1 MDEKLRQLLSLENLG
16 GDFKKIY
23 DDVQAGRDIM
33 VFGLN
38 SPQRAHVA
46 AGLGKF
52 LLYVV
57 KDGTY
62 ALKAEEALSDYFDS
76 DDIAYLP
83 EKDDVLIY
91 RKAFQATSLTRRV
104 SALSRLARGEVKC
117 CITTAAALMQYMP
130 FAENLLNAT
139 IGISAGQELDV
150 YSLCERLVAA
160 GYHRESAVEEKC
172 TFCLNGDILSV
183 YPADRELP
191 VRISFWGDTVENIKS
206 YDPDTMTTV
215 ATVPSV
221 TIYPVND
228 MLIDRDYMVNALATA
243 KTRIEKLPVKAAERA
258 GEIVGELECNQVGDQ
273 SYQWLIPFVKKKMTT
288 IAGYMPKDAVI
299 FLDEPSAIYEK
310 MCLVE
315 REMLERVKNL
325 AEDGEVLK
333 EHSGSFIGAD
343 EAVAALGK
351 FRKVGAAQVTSTNK
365 FVTSPSALYSP
376 RAVSVE
382 NYTFN
387 IRQFHRDAVNYI
399 TAGYCVIACMGD
411 PATAKSFAESLYQ
424 EGVPS
429 RYEEEFGGWQ
439 NTLLVTP
446 LEIKHGFCYPAER
459 IVIIGKRDLLKGSG
473 MVRSDASK
481 TRIFTLPKVG
491 DYVVH
496 EVHGIG
502 RCIGTERIKY
512 RDVER
517 DYVVIE
523 YAGGGLLQVPI
534 DQMDR
539 LSRYSGS
546 DRAPKLSKLGGKDFE
561 KTKKQVEKSIKKMA
575 IDLVRLYAARHK
587 AKGHVYPPDTFEQ
600 KRFEDAFPYEE
611 TADQLRAAAEIKA
624 DMEKGVVMDRL
635 LCGDVGY
642 GKTEVAFRAIFKT
655 VMESKQAVILAPTT
669 ILATQHYESAKER
682 FDGFGLQIELLNRFR
697 TKEQIA
703 ESLDNA
709 KSGKAN
715 IVIGTHRLLS
725 KDVEFADLGL
735 IVQDEEQRFGV
746 EHKEKLKLLR
756 SDVNVLT
763 LSATPIPRT
772 LNMAMSGIRDISVLE
787 TPPSSRIPVQTYVT
801 ELTDALIRDAVA
813 RELAR
818 GGQVFILYNR
828 VETIDEF
835 AGNIKKLIP
844 EARVVVGHGQ
854 MEGRELEN
862 TMQAFFTKQA
872 DVLVCT
878 TIIENGID
886 VPDAN
891 TLIVCDADR
900 LGLAQLYQL
909 RGRVGRRNR
918 IAYAYFTTRQGKVL
932 TSDATKRLTAIMD
945 FTEFGSGFK
954 IAMRDLEIRGAGN
967 ILGREQHGHIAKIG
981 YDLYCKL
988 LARCVAELRGEESD
1002 EEGDVEVNV
1011 AINAYLDSHYVKDVD
1026 ARLKIF
1032 RTIADLYGPEDALG
1046 FIDRLREHY
1055 GPVPKPLVNLVN
1067 VAVAKN
1073 YAKRIGVRKIV
1084 VSDKI
1089 AELVFRDA
1097 EHIRRKRVFDAL
1109 AAMSSVCTLSGDA
1122 EPKVVFDCKNLP
1134 NERKFLLVCEFLSK
1148 SVKTFE

>member
-1 MDEKLRQLLSLENLG
+1 MNNKLRQMLSLENLG

-23 DDVQAGRDIM
+23 DDVKEKRDIL

-38 SPQRAHVA
+38 TPQRAHVA
-46 AGLGKF
+46 SSLDRF

-57 KDGTY
+57 KDGTF
-62 ALKAEEALSDYFDS
+62 ALKAEEALSDFYEPGE
-76 DDIAYLP
+76 IAYLP

-91 RKAFQATSLTRRV
+91 RKAFQTTSLTRRV
-104 SALSRLARGEVKC
+104 SVLSQLAKGEIKC
-117 CITTAAALMQYMP
+117 CITTATALMQYVP
-130 FAENLLNAT
+130 VKENLLAAT
-139 IGISAGQELDV
+139 KVIKEGDDIDV
-150 YSLCERLVAA
+150 YKLCDLLISA

-172 TFCLNGDILSV
+172 TFCLNGDILSI
-183 YPADRELP
+183 YPADRDLP
-191 VRISFWGDTVENIKS
+191 VRISFFGDTVENIKS

-228 MLIDRDYMVNALATA
+228 LLVDDKYLKNALDTA
-243 KTRIEKLPVKAAERA
+243 KIRIAKLPARA
-258 GEIVGELECNQVGDQ
+258 GERAAEIAAELETSGVTDQ
-273 SYQWLIPFVKKKMTT
+273 SFQWLLPFVKSRMSALTD
-288 IAGYMPKDAVI
+288 YLPEDAAV

-310 MCLVE
+310 MCLFE
-315 REMLERVKNL
+315 RETSERVKNL

-333 EHSGSFIGAD
+333 EHLGSFITAD
-343 EAVAALGK
+343 YTVDKLK
-351 FRKVGAAQVTSTNK
+351 DFRKIGAAQVTSTNK
-365 FVTSPSALYSP
+365 IIETPSALYNP

-382 NYTFN
+382 NYTYN
-387 IRQFHRDAVNYI
+387 IRQFHIDVKNYV
-399 TAGYCVIACMGD
+399 TAGYCAIACMGD
-411 PATAKSFAESLYQ
+411 PATAKSFADSLYQ

-429 RYEEEFGGWQ
+429 RYADEVDEWQ

-446 LEIKHGFCYPAER
+446 LQMKHGFCYPANR
-459 IVIIGKRDLLKGSG
+459 LVIIGKRDLLKGSG
-473 MVRSDASK
+473 MRSEASK

-496 EVHGIG
+496 EIHGIG

-523 YAGGGLLQVPI
+523 YAEGGLLQVPI

-546 DRAPKLSKLGGKDFE
+546 DRVPRLSKLGGKDFE

-575 IDLVRLYAARHK
+575 INLVRLYAARHK
-587 AKGHVYPPDTFEQ
+587 AKGHVYPPDTPEQ

-611 TADQLRAAAEIKA
+611 TADQLKATAEIKA
-624 DMEKGVVMDRL
+624 DMEKGAVMDRL

-655 VMESKQAVILAPTT
+655 VMEAKQAVILAPTT
-669 ILATQHYESAKER
+669 ILASQHYETAKER
-682 FDGFGLQIELLNRFR
+682 FDGFGFQIELLSRFR

-703 ESLDNA
+703 KSLENA
-709 KSGKAN
+709 KNGKAN

-725 KDVEFADLGL
+725 KDVEFFDLGL

-772 LNMAMSGIRDISVLE
+772 LNMALSGIRDISVLE
-787 TPPSSRIPVQTYVT
+787 TPPATRIPVQTYVT
-801 ELTDALIRDAVA
+801 ELTDALVRDAVG

-828 VETIDEF
+828 VETIAEF
-835 AGNIKKLIP
+835 ADKIRNIVP
-844 EARVVVGHGQ
+844 EARIVVGHGQ
-854 MEGRELEN
+854 MEGHELEN
-862 TMQAFFTKQA
+862 TMQAFFSKQA
-872 DVLVCT
+872 DVLICT
-878 TIIENGID
+878 TIIENGLD

-891 TLIVCDADR
+891 TLIVCDSDR

-918 IAYAYFTTRQGKVL
+918 IAYAYFTTAQGKVL
-932 TSDATKRLTAIMD
+932 TGDAAKRLTAIMD
-945 FTEFGSGFK
+945 YTEFGSGFK

-1002 EEGDVEVNV
+1002 EDAEVEVNV
-1011 AINAYLDSHYVKDVD
+1011 AINAYLDSHYVTDVD
-1026 ARLKIF
+1026 SRLKIF
-1032 RTIADLYGPEDALG
+1032 RTIADLCGPEDALG

-1055 GPVPKPLVNLVN
+1055 GPVPKPLVNLIN
-1067 VAVAKN
+1067 IAVAKN
-1073 YAKRIGVRKIV
+1073 YAKRIGVKRITVGDRMAEV
-1084 VSDKI
+1084 VFK
-1089 AELVFRDA
+1089 DA
-1097 EHIRRKRVFDAL
+1097 DHVRNKRVFDAL
-1109 AAMSSVCTLSGDA
+1109 AQMNGACALTNDE
-1122 EPKVVFDCKNLP
+1122 EPRVVFDCKFLP
-1134 NERKFLLVCEFLSK
+1134 NERKFALVCEFLSK

>member
-1 MDEKLRQLLSLENLG
+1 MNNKFRQMLSLENLG

-23 DDVQAGRDIM
+23 DDVRAKKDILI
-33 VFGLN
+33 FGLN
-38 SPQRAHVA
+38 TPQRAHVA
-46 AGLGKF
+46 AGLDKF

-62 ALKAEEALSDYFDS
+62 ALKAEEALSDFFEPGE
-76 DDIAYLP
+76 IAYLP

-91 RKAFQATSLTRRV
+91 RKAFQTTSLTKRV
-104 SALSRLARGEVKC
+104 SVLAELAAGKIKC
-117 CITTAAALMQYMP
+117 CITTASALMQYVP
-130 FAENLLNAT
+130 EKKNLLDAT
-139 IGISAGQELDV
+139 ITVSEGDSLDV
-150 YSLCERLVAA
+150 YKLCDMLVAA
-160 GYHRESAVEEKC
+160 GYHRESAVEEKG

-183 YPADRELP
+183 YPADRDLP
-191 VRISFWGDTVENIKS
+191 VRISFWGDTVENVKTF
-206 YDPDTMTTV
+206 DPDTMTTV
-215 ATVPSV
+215 ATIPSV
-221 TIYPVND
+221 TVYPVND
-228 MLIDRDYMVNALATA
+228 LLIDQNYLRNAIETA
-243 KTRIEKLPVKAAERA
+243 KIRIAKLPVRPAERA
-258 GEIVGELECNQVGDQ
+258 AEIVGELEASQVADQ
-273 SYQWLIPFVKKKMTT
+273 SFQWLLPFVKNKMSVLTD
-288 IAGYMPKDAVI
+288 YLPEDCVV
-299 FLDEPSAIYEK
+299 FLDEPSAIYDK
-310 MCLVE
+310 MCLFE
-315 REMLERVKNL
+315 RETQDRVKNL

-333 EHSGSFIGAD
+333 EHVGAFLCAD
-343 EAVAALGK
+343 FVVEKLRPFCKA
-351 FRKVGAAQVTSTNK
+351 GAAQITSSNK
-365 FVTSPSALYSP
+365 LIPTPSALYNP

-382 NYTFN
+382 NYTYN
-387 IRQFHRDAVNYI
+387 IRQFHTDVKNFV
-399 TAGYCVIACMGD
+399 TAGYCVVACMGD
-411 PATAKSFAESLYQ
+411 PATAKSFADSLYQ

-429 RYEEEFGGWQ
+429 RYVEEVSEWQ

-446 LEIKHGFCYPAER
+446 LSLKHGFCYPASR
-459 IVIIGKRDLLKGSG
+459 LVIVGKRDLLKGSG
-473 MVRSDASK
+473 IRTDASK

-523 YAGGGLLQVPI
+523 YAEGGLLQVPI

-546 DRAPKLSKLGGKDFE
+546 DRTPKLSKLGGKDFE
-561 KTKKQVEKSIKKMA
+561 KTKKQVEKSIKKLA
-575 IDLVRLYAARHK
+575 INLVQLYAARHK
-587 AKGHVYPPDTFEQ
+587 AKGHVYPPDTPEQ

-611 TADQLRAAAEIKA
+611 TADQLKAAAEIKA
-624 DMEKGVVMDRL
+624 DMEKGMVMDRL

-642 GKTEVAFRAIFKT
+642 GKTEVAFRAVFKT
-655 VMESKQAVILAPTT
+655 VMEAKQAVILAPTT
-669 ILATQHYESAKER
+669 ILASQHYESAKER
-682 FDGFGLQIELLNRFR
+682 FAGFGLQIELLNRFR

-703 ESLDNA
+703 AALANA
-709 KSGKAN
+709 KNGKAN

-772 LNMAMSGIRDISVLE
+772 LNMALSGIRDISVLE
-787 TPPSSRIPVQTYVT
+787 TPPATRIPVQTYVT
-801 ELTDALIRDAVA
+801 ELTDALVRDAVG

-828 VETIDEF
+828 VETIAEF
-835 AGNIKKLIP
+835 AEKIKAIVP

-854 MEGRELEN
+854 MDGAELEN
-862 TMQAFFTKQA
+862 TMQTFFTKQA
-872 DVLVCT
+872 DVLICT

-918 IAYAYFTTRQGKVL
+918 IAYAYFTTAQGKVL
-932 TSDATKRLTAIMD
+932 TGDAAKRLTAIMD
-945 FTEFGSGFK
+945 YTEFGSGFK

-988 LARCVAELRGEESD
+988 LSRCVAELRGEES
-1002 EEGDVEVNV
+1002 EEDAEVEVNV
-1011 AINAYLDSHYVKDVD
+1011 AINAYLDSHYVTDVD

-1032 RTIADLYGPEDALG
+1032 RTIADLCGPEDALG
-1046 FIDRLREHY
+1046 FADKLKEHY
-1055 GPVPKPLVNLVN
+1055 GPVPKPLVNLIN
-1067 VAVAKN
+1067 IAVAKN
-1073 YAKRIGVRKIV
+1073 YAKRLGIKKITVADRMAEV
-1084 VSDKI
+1084 VFK
-1089 AELVFRDA
+1089 DA
-1097 EHIRRKRVFDAL
+1097 EHVRRKGVFDAL
-1109 AAMSSVCTLSGDA
+1109 SQMSATCSLTNDA
-1122 EPKVVFDCKNLP
+1122 EPKVFFDCKFLP
-1134 NERKFLLVCEFLSK
+1134 NERKFALVCEFLSK
-1148 SVKTFE
+1148 SLKTFE

>member
-1 MDEKLRQLLSLENLG
+1 MNEKFKKLLSLETLG
-16 GDFKKIY
+16 GDFRRIY
-23 DDVQAGRDIM
+23 DDVAAKRDIL

-38 SPQRAHVA
+38 TPSRAHIA
-46 AGLGKF
+46 FGLNKF
-52 LLYVV
+52 VLYVV

-62 ALKAEEALSDYFDS
+62 ALKAEEALSDFFDPS
-76 DDIAYLP
+76 EIGYLP

-91 RKAFQATSLTRRV
+91 RKAFQATSLTRR
-104 SALSRLARGEVKC
+104 LSVLAQLAKGELKC
-117 CITTAAALMQYMP
+117 CITTAAALMQYVP
-130 FAENLLNAT
+130 VKGNLLAAT
-139 IGISAGQELDV
+139 VTVNEGDETDV
-150 YSLCERLVAA
+150 YGLCNALVAS
-160 GYHRESAVEEKC
+160 GYRRESAVEEKC

-183 YPADRELP
+183 YPADRDLP
-191 VRISFWGDTVENIKS
+191 VRISFFGDTVENIKVF
-206 YDPDTMTTV
+206 DPDTMTTV
-215 ATVPSV
+215 STLKSV
-221 TIYPVND
+221 TVYPVND
-228 MLIDRDYMVNALATA
+228 TLLDDAYMRNALETA
-243 KTRIEKLPVKAAERA
+243 KIRIAKLPARAAERA
-258 GEIVGELECNQVGDQ
+258 SEIAGELEASEVVDQ
-273 SYQWLIPFVKKKMTT
+273 SFQWLLPFVKNKMATL
-288 IAGYMPKDAVI
+288 ADYLPEDCAV

-310 MCLVE
+310 MCLYE
-315 REMLERVKNL
+315 RETSERVKNL
-325 AEDGEVLK
+325 SEDGDALK
-333 EHSGSFIGAD
+333 EHVGAFLTA
-343 EAVAALGK
+343 EYTVERLKK
-351 FRKVGAAQVTSTNK
+351 FCKVGAAQITSSSRL
-365 FVTSPSALYSP
+365 VPEPSALYSP
-376 RAVSVE
+376 RSVSVE

-387 IRQFHRDAVNYI
+387 IRQFHTDVKNYV

-411 PATAKSFAESLYQ
+411 PATAKSFATSLYQ

-429 RYEEEFGGWQ
+429 RYVDEVDEWQ

-446 LEIKHGFCYPAER
+446 ISVKHGFCYPSNR
-459 IVIIGKRDLLKGSG
+459 IVVVGKRDLLKGSG
-473 MVRSDASK
+473 VRSDASK

-496 EVHGIG
+496 EIHGIG

-512 RDVER
+512 RDIER

-523 YAGGGLLQVPI
+523 YAEGGLLQVPI

-561 KTKKQVEKSIKKMA
+561 KTKKQVEKSIKKLA
-575 IDLVRLYAARHK
+575 INLVQLYAARHK
-587 AKGHVYPPDTFEQ
+587 AKGHVYPSDTPEQ

-611 TADQLRAAAEIKA
+611 TSDQLRATAEIKA
-624 DMEKGVVMDRL
+624 DMEKGAVMDRL

-655 VMESKQAVILAPTT
+655 VMDAKQAVILAPTT
-669 ILATQHYESAKER
+669 ILASQHYDTAKER
-682 FDGFGLQIELLNRFR
+682 FEGFGLQIELLNRFR
-697 TKEQIA
+697 SREQIA
-703 ESLDNA
+703 ESLARA
-709 KSGKAN
+709 KNGKAN
-715 IVIGTHRLLS
+715 LVIGTHRLLS
-725 KDVEFADLGL
+725 KDVEFFDLGL

-746 EHKEKLKLLR
+746 EHKEKLKLLQ

-772 LNMAMSGIRDISVLE
+772 LNMALSGIRDISVLE

-801 ELTDALIRDAVA
+801 ELTDALIRDAVG

-828 VETIDEF
+828 VETIAEF
-835 AGNIKKLIP
+835 ADKIRTLLP

-854 MEGRELEN
+854 MDGTELEN
-862 TMQAFFTKQA
+862 TMQAFFSKQA
-872 DVLVCT
+872 DVLICT

-918 IAYAYFTTRQGKVL
+918 IAYAYFTTQQGKVL
-932 TSDATKRLTAIMD
+932 SSDAVKRLTAIMD

-988 LARCVAELRGEESD
+988 LARCVAELRGEES
-1002 EEGDVEVNV
+1002 EEDSEVEVNV
-1011 AINAYLDSHYVKDVD
+1011 AINAYLDSHYVTDVD
-1026 ARLKIF
+1026 ARLRIF
-1032 RTIADLYGPEDALG
+1032 RTIADLCGPEDALG
-1046 FIDRLREHY
+1046 FIDKLREHY
-1055 GPVPKPLVNLVN
+1055 GPVPAPLVNLIN
-1067 VAVAKN
+1067 IAVAKN
-1073 YAKRIGVRKIV
+1073 YAKRIGVKKIV
-1084 VSDKI
+1084 VADRM
-1089 AELVFRDA
+1089 AEVVFKDA
-1097 EHIRRKRVFDAL
+1097 EHVRKERVFDAL
-1109 AAMSSVCTLSGDA
+1109 SRMNSTCTLTNDA
-1122 EPKVVFDCKNLP
+1122 EPKVVFDCKFLP
-1134 NERKFLLVCEFLSK
+1134 NERKFALVCEFLSK
-1148 SVKTFE
+1148 SVKTFD

>member
-1 MDEKLRQLLSLENLG
+1 MNNKLRQMLSLENLG

-23 DDVQAGRDIM
+23 DDVNAKRDIL

-38 SPQRAHVA
+38 TPQRAHVA
-46 AGLGKF
+46 SSLDRF

-57 KDGTY
+57 KDGTF
-62 ALKAEEALSDYFDS
+62 ALKAEEALSDFYEPGE
-76 DDIAYLP
+76 IAYLP

-91 RKAFQATSLTRRV
+91 RKAFQTTSLTRRV
-104 SALSRLARGEVKC
+104 AVLSQLAKGEIKC
-117 CITTAAALMQYMP
+117 CITTAAALMQYVP
-130 FAENLLNAT
+130 VKENLLAAT
-139 IGISAGQELDV
+139 KVIKEGDDIDV
-150 YSLCERLVAA
+150 YKLCDLLISA

-172 TFCLNGDILSV
+172 TFCLNGDILSI
-183 YPADRELP
+183 YPADRDLP
-191 VRISFWGDTVENIKS
+191 VRISFFGDTVENIKS

-228 MLIDRDYMVNALATA
+228 LLVDDKYLKNALETA
-243 KTRIEKLPVKAAERA
+243 KIRIAKLPARA
-258 GEIVGELECNQVGDQ
+258 GERAAEIAAELETSGVTDQ
-273 SYQWLIPFVKKKMTT
+273 SFQWLLPFVKSRMSALTD
-288 IAGYMPKDAVI
+288 YLPEDAAV

-310 MCLVE
+310 MCLFE
-315 REMLERVKNL
+315 RETSERVKNL

-333 EHSGSFIGAD
+333 EHLGSFMTAD
-343 EAVAALGK
+343 YTVDKLK
-351 FRKVGAAQVTSTNK
+351 DFRKIGAAQVTSTNK
-365 FVTSPSALYSP
+365 IIETPSALYNP

-382 NYTFN
+382 NYTYN
-387 IRQFHRDAVNYI
+387 IRQFHIDVKNYV
-399 TAGYCVIACMGD
+399 TAGYCAIACMGD
-411 PATAKSFAESLYQ
+411 PATAKSFADSLYQ

-429 RYEEEFGGWQ
+429 RYADEVDEWQ

-446 LEIKHGFCYPAER
+446 LQMKHGFCYPANR
-459 IVIIGKRDLLKGSG
+459 LVIIGKRDLLKGSG
-473 MVRSDASK
+473 MRSEASK

-496 EVHGIG
+496 EIHGIG

-523 YAGGGLLQVPI
+523 YAEGGLLQVPI

-546 DRAPKLSKLGGKDFE
+546 DRVPRLSKLGGKDFE

-575 IDLVRLYAARHK
+575 INLVRLYAARHK
-587 AKGHVYPPDTFEQ
+587 AKGHVYPPDTPEQ

-611 TADQLRAAAEIKA
+611 TADQLKATAEIKA
-624 DMEKGVVMDRL
+624 DMEKGAVMDRL

-655 VMESKQAVILAPTT
+655 VMEAKQAVILAPTT
-669 ILATQHYESAKER
+669 ILASQHYETAKER
-682 FDGFGLQIELLNRFR
+682 FEGFGFQIELLSRFR

-703 ESLDNA
+703 KSLENA
-709 KSGKAN
+709 KNGKAN

-725 KDVEFADLGL
+725 KDVEFFDLGL

-772 LNMAMSGIRDISVLE
+772 LNMALSGIRDISVLE
-787 TPPSSRIPVQTYVT
+787 TPPATRIPVQTYVT
-801 ELTDALIRDAVA
+801 ELTDALVRDAVG

-828 VETIDEF
+828 VETIAEF
-835 AGNIKKLIP
+835 ADKIRNIVP
-844 EARVVVGHGQ
+844 EARIVVGHGQ
-854 MEGRELEN
+854 MEGNELEN
-862 TMQAFFTKQA
+862 TMQAFFSKQA
-872 DVLVCT
+872 DVLICT
-878 TIIENGID
+878 TIIENGLD

-891 TLIVCDADR
+891 TLIVCDSDR

-918 IAYAYFTTRQGKVL
+918 IAYAYFTTAQGKVL
-932 TSDATKRLTAIMD
+932 TGDAAKRLTAIMD
-945 FTEFGSGFK
+945 YTEFGSGFK

-967 ILGREQHGHIAKIG
+967 ILGREQHGHIEKIG
-981 YDLYCKL
+981 YYLYCKL

-1002 EEGDVEVNV
+1002 EDAEVEVNV
-1011 AINAYLDSHYVKDVD
+1011 AINAYLDSHYVTDVD
-1026 ARLKIF
+1026 SRLKIF
-1032 RTIADLYGPEDALG
+1032 RTIADLCGPEDALG

-1055 GPVPKPLVNLVN
+1055 GPVPKPLVNLIN
-1067 VAVAKN
+1067 IAVAKN
-1073 YAKRIGVRKIV
+1073 YAKRIGVKRITVGDRMAEV
-1084 VSDKI
+1084 VFK
-1089 AELVFRDA
+1089 DA
-1097 EHIRRKRVFDAL
+1097 EHVRNKRVFDAL
-1109 AAMSSVCTLSGDA
+1109 AQMNGACALTNDE
-1122 EPKVVFDCKNLP
+1122 EPRVVFDCKFLP
-1134 NERKFLLVCEFLSK
+1134 NERKFALVCEFLSK

>member
-1 MDEKLRQLLSLENLG
+1 MNTKLRQMLSLENLG

-23 DDVQAGRDIM
+23 DDVKAKRDIL

-38 SPQRAHVA
+38 TPQRAHVA
-46 AGLGKF
+46 SFLDRF

-57 KDGTY
+57 KDGTF
-62 ALKAEEALSDYFDS
+62 ALKAEEALSDFYEPGEV
-76 DDIAYLP
+76 AYLP

-91 RKAFQATSLTRRV
+91 RKAFQTTSLTRRV
-104 SALSRLARGEVKC
+104 AVLSQLAKGEIKC
-117 CITTAAALMQYMP
+117 CITTAAALMQYVP
-130 FAENLLNAT
+130 VKENLLAAT
-139 IGISAGQELDV
+139 KEIKEGDDLDV
-150 YSLCERLVAA
+150 YKLCETLVSA

-172 TFCLNGDILSV
+172 TFCLNGDILSI
-183 YPADRELP
+183 YPADRDLP
-191 VRISFWGDTVENIKS
+191 VRISFFGDTVENIKS

-228 MLIDRDYMVNALATA
+228 LLVDDKYLRNALETA
-243 KTRIEKLPVKAAERA
+243 KIRISRLSARA
-258 GEIVGELECNQVGDQ
+258 GERAAEIAAELEASGVTDQ
-273 SYQWLIPFVKKKMTT
+273 SFQWLLPFVKNKMSALTDYLPDG
-288 IAGYMPKDAVI
+288 AAV
-299 FLDEPSAIYEK
+299 FFDEPSAIYEK
-310 MCLVE
+310 MCLFE
-315 REMLERVKNL
+315 RETSERVKNL

-333 EHSGSFIGAD
+333 EHLGAFMTAD
-343 EAVAALGK
+343 YVCGK
-351 FRKVGAAQVTSTNK
+351 FRSLRKIGAAQVTSTNK
-365 FVTSPSALYSP
+365 LIDTPSALYSP

-382 NYTFN
+382 NYTYN
-387 IRQFHRDAVNYI
+387 IRQFHIDVKNYV

-411 PATAKSFAESLYQ
+411 PATARSFADSLYQ

-429 RYEEEFGGWQ
+429 RYADEVDEWQ

-446 LEIKHGFCYPAER
+446 LQMKRGFCYPASR
-459 IVIIGKRDLLKGSG
+459 LVIVGKRDLLKGSG
-473 MVRSDASK
+473 VRSEASK

-496 EVHGIG
+496 EIHGIG

-523 YAGGGLLQVPI
+523 YAEGGLLQVPI

-546 DRAPKLSKLGGKDFE
+546 DRVPKLSKLGGKDFE
-561 KTKKQVEKSIKKMA
+561 KTKKQVKKSIKKMA
-575 IDLVRLYAARHK
+575 INLVQLYAARHK
-587 AKGHVYPPDTFEQ
+587 AKGHVYPPDTPEQ

-611 TADQLRAAAEIKA
+611 TADQLKATAEIKA
-624 DMEKGVVMDRL
+624 DMEKGMVMDRL

-655 VMESKQAVILAPTT
+655 VMEAKQAVILAPTT
-669 ILATQHYESAKER
+669 ILASQHYETAKER
-682 FDGFGLQIELLNRFR
+682 FEGFGLQIELLNRFR
-697 TKEQIA
+697 TKEQISK
-703 ESLDNA
+703 SLENA
-709 KSGKAN
+709 KNGKAN

-725 KDVEFADLGL
+725 KDVEFCDLGL

-772 LNMAMSGIRDISVLE
+772 LNMALSGIRDISVLE
-787 TPPSSRIPVQTYVT
+787 TPPATRIPVQTYVT
-801 ELTDALIRDAVA
+801 ELTDALIRDAVG

-828 VETIDEF
+828 VETIAEF
-835 AGNIKKLIP
+835 ADKIRNIVP
-844 EARVVVGHGQ
+844 EARIVVGHGQ
-854 MEGRELEN
+854 MDGNELEN
-862 TMQAFFTKQA
+862 TMQAFFAKQA
-872 DVLVCT
+872 DVLICT

-918 IAYAYFTTRQGKVL
+918 IAYAYFTTAQGKVL
-932 TSDATKRLTAIMD
+932 TGDAAKRLTAIMD
-945 FTEFGSGFK
+945 YTEFGSGFK

-1002 EEGDVEVNV
+1002 EDAEVEVNV
-1011 AINAYLDSHYVKDVD
+1011 AINAYLDSHYVTDVD
-1026 ARLKIF
+1026 SRLRIF
-1032 RTIADLYGPEDALG
+1032 RTIADLCGPEDALG

-1055 GPVPKPLVNLVN
+1055 GPVPKPLVNLIN
-1067 VAVAKN
+1067 IAVAKN
-1073 YAKRIGVRKIV
+1073 YAKRIGVKRITV
-1084 VSDKI
+1084 GDRM
-1089 AELVFRDA
+1089 AEVVFRDA
-1097 EHIRRKRVFDAL
+1097 QHVRNKRVFDAL
-1109 AAMSSVCTLSGDA
+1109 SQMSGTCTLTNDA
-1122 EPKVVFDCKNLP
+1122 EPKVVFDCKFLP
-1134 NERKFLLVCEFLSK
+1134 NERKFALVCEFLSK

>member
-1 MDEKLRQLLSLENLG
+1 MDGKLRQLLSPQSLG
-16 GDFKKIY
+16 GDFIKIY
-23 DDVQAGRDIM
+23 DDVQAGRDIL

-38 SPQRAHVA
+38 TPQRAHVA
-46 AGLGKF
+46 SVLDKF
-52 LLYVV
+52 VLYVV
-57 KDGTY
+57 KDGTF
-62 ALKAEEALSDYFDS
+62 ALKAEEALSDFFEPDE
-76 DDIAYLP
+76 IVYLP

-91 RKAFQATSLTRRV
+91 RKAFQATSLTRRI
-104 SALSRLARGEVKC
+104 SALSKIALGEAKC
-117 CITTAAALMQYMP
+117 CVTTATALMQYVP
-130 FAENLLNAT
+130 VKENLLGAT
-139 IGISAGQELDV
+139 ITVRQGDELDV
-150 YSLCERLVAA
+150 YKLCERLVAA
-160 GYHRESAVEEKC
+160 GYRRESAVEEKS

-183 YPADRELP
+183 YPADRDLP
-191 VRISFWGDTVENIKS
+191 VRISFWGDSVESVKS

-228 MLIDRDYMVNALATA
+228 MLIDESYMKNALETA
-243 KTRIEKLPVKAAERA
+243 RIRLSRLPVRAAERA
-258 GEIVGELECNQVGDQ
+258 GEILGELESAGICDQ
-273 SYQWLIPFVKKKMTT
+273 SFQWLLPFVRSRMSDVF
-288 IAGYMPKDAVI
+288 GYLPDGAAV
-299 FLDEPSAIYEK
+299 FLDEPGAIYDK
-310 MCLVE
+310 MLLFE
-315 REMLERVKNL
+315 RETSERVKNL
-325 AEDGEVLK
+325 VEDGEALK
-333 EHSGSFIGAD
+333 EHLGAFICAD
-343 EAVAALGK
+343 SVVERLK
-351 FRKVGAAQVTSTNK
+351 DRCKIGAAQITSSSRLIP
-365 FVTSPSALYSP
+365 SPSALYNP

-387 IRQFHRDAVNYI
+387 IRQFHVDVKNYVA
-399 TAGYCVIACMGD
+399 AGYCVIACMGD
-411 PATAKSFAESLYQ
+411 QATAKSFADSLYQ

-429 RYEEEFGGWQ
+429 RYVESVDDWQ

-446 LEIKHGFCYPAER
+446 LSLRHGLCYPGNR
-459 IVIIGKRDLLKGSG
+459 LVLIGKLDLLKGSG
-473 MVRSDASK
+473 MRSEASK

-496 EVHGIG
+496 EIHGIG

-546 DRAPKLSKLGGKDFE
+546 DKAPRLSKLGGKDFE

-587 AKGHVYPPDTFEQ
+587 AKGHRYPADTPEQ

-611 TADQLRAAAEIKA
+611 TADQLRATAEIKA
-624 DMEKGVVMDRL
+624 DMEKGIVMDRL

-655 VMESKQAVILAPTT
+655 VMEAKQAVILAPTT
-669 ILATQHYESAKER
+669 ILASQHYETAKER
-682 FDGFGLQIELLNRFR
+682 FEGFGLNIELLNRFR

-703 ESLDNA
+703 TSLKNA
-709 KSGKAN
+709 AEGKAN

-725 KDVEFADLGL
+725 KDVAFADLGL

-746 EHKEKLKLLR
+746 EHKEKLKLLQ

-772 LNMAMSGIRDISVLE
+772 LNMALSGIRDISVLE

-801 ELTDALIRDAVA
+801 ELTDALIRDAVG

-828 VETIDEF
+828 VETIAEF
-835 AGNIKKLIP
+835 ADNIRRLLP

-854 MEGRELEN
+854 MEGGELEN
-862 TMQAFFTKQA
+862 AMQAFFSKQA

-918 IAYAYFTTRQGKVL
+918 IAYAYFTTQQGKVL
-932 TSDATKRLTAIMD
+932 SGDAVKRLTAIMD

-988 LARCVAELRGEESD
+988 LARAVAEIRGEESD
-1002 EEGDVEVNV
+1002 DDADVEVNV
-1011 AINAYLDSHYVKDVD
+1011 AINAYLDAHYVTDVD
-1026 ARLKIF
+1026 ARLRIF
-1032 RTIADLYGPEDALG
+1032 RKIADLYGPEDALG
-1046 FIDRLREHY
+1046 FIDGLREHY
-1055 GPVPKPLVNLVN
+1055 GPVPKPLVNLIN
-1067 VAVAKN
+1067 IAVAKN
-1073 YAKRIGVRKIV
+1073 YAKRIGVKKITV
-1084 VSDKI
+1084 ADKM
-1089 AELVFRDA
+1089 AEIVFRDA
-1097 EHIRRKRVFDAL
+1097 EKVRTQRVFAAL
-1109 AAMSSVCTLSGDA
+1109 SEMNDVCTLTGDA
-1122 EPKVVFDCKNLP
+1122 EPKVIFDCKHLP
-1134 NERKFLLVCEFLSK
+1134 NERKFALVCEFLSK

>member
-1 MDEKLRQLLSLENLG
+1 MDNKFKKLLSLENLG
-16 GDFKKIY
+16 GDFKRIY
-23 DDVQAGRDIM
+23 DDAREGKDVL

-38 SPQRAHVA
+38 TPQKAHIA
-46 AGLGKF
+46 SSLDKF
-52 LLYVV
+52 ILYVV
-57 KDGTY
+57 KDGAY
-62 ALKAEEALSDYFDS
+62 ALKAEEALSDFYETDE
-76 DDIAYLP
+76 IAYLP

-91 RKAFQATSLTRRV
+91 RKAFQATSLTKRV
-104 SALSRLARGEVKC
+104 SVLSQLARGELRC
-117 CITTAAALMQYMP
+117 CITTSAALMQYTP
-130 FAENLLNAT
+130 LRENLLKAT
-139 IGISAGQELDV
+139 FEIREGDTLDV
-150 YSLCERLVAA
+150 YDLCNALVAA
-160 GYHRESAVEEKC
+160 GYRRESAVEEKC

-183 YPADRELP
+183 YPADKDLP
-191 VRISFWGDTVENIKS
+191 VRISFWGDTVENVKVF
-206 YDPDTMTTV
+206 DPDTMTTV
-215 ATVPSV
+215 STVKSV

-228 MLIDRDYMVNALATA
+228 MLIDDTYLKNALETA
-243 KTRIEKLPVKAAERA
+243 KKKVEKLPARAAERA
-258 GEIVGELECNQVGDQ
+258 SEIIGEMQEKQVVDQ
-273 SYQWLIPFVKKKMTT
+273 SFQWLLPFVRNKMGTLFD
-288 IAGYMPKDAVI
+288 YLPEDAVV

-310 MCLVE
+310 MSVSE
-315 REMLERVKNL
+315 KETAERVKSL

-333 EHSGSFIGAD
+333 EHLGAFMTAD
-343 EAVAALGK
+343 YTVGLLQK
-351 FRKVGAAQVTSTNK
+351 VCKVGAAQVTSSNK
-365 FVTSPSALYSP
+365 IISQPSALYSP

-387 IRQFHRDAVNYI
+387 IRQFHTDVKNYV
-399 TAGYCVIACMGD
+399 TAGYCVVACMGD

-429 RYEEEFGGWQ
+429 RYSDDVGEWQ

-446 LEIKHGFCYPAER
+446 LSLKHGFCYPASR
-459 IVIIGKRDLLKGSG
+459 LVVVGKRDLLKGSG
-473 MVRSDASK
+473 VRSDSSK

-496 EVHGIG
+496 EIHGIG

-546 DRAPKLSKLGGKDFE
+546 DRAPKLSRLGGKDFE
-561 KTKKQVEKSIKKMA
+561 KTKKLVEKSIKKLA
-575 IDLVRLYAARHK
+575 INLVQLYAARHK
-587 AKGHVYPPDTFEQ
+587 AKGHRYPADTPEQ
-600 KRFEDAFPYEE
+600 KRFEEAFPYEE
-611 TADQLRAAAEIKA
+611 TSDQLRATAEIKA
-624 DMEKGVVMDRL
+624 DMEKGMVMDRL

-642 GKTEVAFRAIFKT
+642 GKTEVAFRAVFKT
-655 VMESKQAVILAPTT
+655 IMDAKQAVILAPTT
-669 ILATQHYESAKER
+669 ILASQHYETAVER
-682 FDGFGLQIELLNRFR
+682 FADFGIKIELLNRFR

-703 ESLDNA
+703 RSLENA
-709 KSGKAN
+709 KNGKAN
-715 IVIGTHRLLS
+715 LIIGTHRLLS

-746 EHKEKLKLLR
+746 EHKEKLKLLK

-772 LNMAMSGIRDISVLE
+772 LNMALSGIRDISVLE
-787 TPPSSRIPVQTYVT
+787 TPPATRIPVQTYVT
-801 ELTDALIRDAVA
+801 ELTDALVRDAVG

-828 VETIDEF
+828 VETIAEF
-835 AGNIKKLIP
+835 ADKIKTLVP
-844 EARVVVGHGQ
+844 EAKVVVGHGQ
-854 MEGRELEN
+854 MDGTELEN
-862 TMQAFFTKQA
+862 TMEAFFSKQA
-872 DVLVCT
+872 DILICT

-918 IAYAYFTTRQGKVL
+918 IAYAYFTTAQNKVL
-932 TSDATKRLTAIMD
+932 TSDAMKRLTAIMD

-988 LARCVAELRGEESD
+988 LARSVAELRGEEC
-1002 EEGDVEVNV
+1002 EEDSDVEVNV
-1011 AINAYLDSHYVKDVD
+1011 AINAYLDSHYVTDVD

-1032 RTIADLYGPEDALG
+1032 RTIADLCGPEDALG
-1046 FIDRLREHY
+1046 FIDKLREHY
-1055 GPVPKPLVNLVN
+1055 GPVPAPLVNLIN
-1067 VAVAKN
+1067 IAVAKN
-1073 YAKRIGVRKIV
+1073 YAKRIGVKKIV
-1084 VSDKI
+1084 VADRM
-1089 AELVFRDA
+1089 AEVVFKDA
-1097 EHIRRKRVFDAL
+1097 QHVRKEGVFAAL
-1109 AAMSSVCTLSGDA
+1109 SQMSATCTLTNDA
-1122 EPKVVFDCKNLP
+1122 EPKVVFDCKFLP
-1134 NERKFLLVCEFLSK
+1134 NERKFALVCEFLSK

>member
-1 MDEKLRQLLSLENLG
+1 MNIKLRQMLSLGNLG

-23 DDVQAGRDIM
+23 DDVKAKRDIL

-38 SPQRAHVA
+38 TPQRAHVA
-46 AGLGKF
+46 SSLDRF

-62 ALKAEEALSDYFDS
+62 ALKAEEALADFYEPGE
-76 DDIAYLP
+76 IAYLP

-91 RKAFQATSLTRRV
+91 RKAFQTTSLTRRV
-104 SALSRLARGEVKC
+104 AVLSQLAKGEIKC
-117 CITTAAALMQYMP
+117 CITTAAALMQYVP
-130 FAENLLNAT
+130 VKENLLAAT
-139 IGISAGQELDV
+139 KVIKEGDDLDV
-150 YSLCERLVAA
+150 YKLCDLLVSA

-172 TFCLNGDILSV
+172 TFCLNGDILSI
-183 YPADRELP
+183 YPADRDLP
-191 VRISFWGDTVENIKS
+191 VRISFFGDTVENIKS

-215 ATVPSV
+215 ATVQSV

-228 MLIDRDYMVNALATA
+228 LLVDDKYLKNALETA
-243 KTRIEKLPVKAAERA
+243 KIRIAKLSARA
-258 GEIVGELECNQVGDQ
+258 GERAAEIAAELETSGVTDQ
-273 SYQWLIPFVKKKMTT
+273 SFQWLLPFVKNKMSVLTD
-288 IAGYMPKDAVI
+288 YLPDDAAV
-299 FLDEPSAIYEK
+299 FLDEPTSIYEK
-310 MCLVE
+310 MCLFE
-315 REMLERVKNL
+315 RETADRVKNL

-333 EHSGSFIGAD
+333 EHLGAFVTAD
-343 EAVAALGK
+343 CIVEKLK
-351 FRKVGAAQVTSTNK
+351 DFRKIGAAQITSTNRIIDA
-365 FVTSPSALYSP
+365 PSALYSP

-382 NYTFN
+382 NYTYN
-387 IRQFHRDAVNYI
+387 IRQFHTDVKNYV

-411 PATAKSFAESLYQ
+411 PATAKSFADSLYQ

-429 RYEEEFGGWQ
+429 RYADEVDEWQ
-439 NTLLVTP
+439 NTLFVTP
-446 LEIKHGFCYPAER
+446 LQMKHGFCYPSVR
-459 IVIIGKRDLLKGSG
+459 LVIVGKRDLLKGSG
-473 MVRSDASK
+473 IRNEASK

-496 EVHGIG
+496 EIHGIG

-523 YAGGGLLQVPI
+523 YAEGGLLQVPI

-546 DRAPKLSKLGGKDFE
+546 DRVPKLSKLGGKDFE

-575 IDLVRLYAARHK
+575 INLVQLYAARHK
-587 AKGHVYPPDTFEQ
+587 AKGHVYPPDTPEQ

-611 TADQLRAAAEIKA
+611 TADQLKATAEIKA
-624 DMEKGVVMDRL
+624 DMEKGMVMDRL

-642 GKTEVAFRAIFKT
+642 GKTEVAFRAMFKT
-655 VMESKQAVILAPTT
+655 VMEAKQAVILAPTT
-669 ILATQHYESAKER
+669 ILASQHYETAKER
-682 FDGFGLQIELLNRFR
+682 FEGFGLQIELLNRFR

-703 ESLDNA
+703 KALENA
-709 KSGKAN
+709 KNGKAN

-725 KDVEFADLGL
+725 KDVEFFDLGL

-772 LNMAMSGIRDISVLE
+772 LNMALSGIRDISVLE
-787 TPPSSRIPVQTYVT
+787 TPPATRIPVQTYVT
-801 ELTDALIRDAVA
+801 ELTDALVRDAVG

-828 VETIDEF
+828 VETIAEF
-835 AGNIKKLIP
+835 ADKIRNIVP
-844 EARVVVGHGQ
+844 EARIVVGHGQ
-854 MEGRELEN
+854 MDGNELEN
-862 TMQAFFTKQA
+862 TMQTFFSKQA
-872 DVLVCT
+872 DVLICT

-918 IAYAYFTTRQGKVL
+918 IAYAYFTTAQGKVL
-932 TSDATKRLTAIMD
+932 TGDAAKRLTAIMD
-945 FTEFGSGFK
+945 YTEFGSGFK

-988 LARCVAELRGEESD
+988 LARCVAELRGEESIED
-1002 EEGDVEVNV
+1002 AEVEVNV
-1011 AINAYLDSHYVKDVD
+1011 AINAYLDSHYVTDVD
-1026 ARLKIF
+1026 SRLKIF
-1032 RTIADLYGPEDALG
+1032 RTIADLCGPEDALG

-1055 GPVPKPLVNLVN
+1055 GPVPKPLVNLIN
-1067 VAVAKN
+1067 IAVAKN
-1073 YAKRIGVRKIV
+1073 YAKRLGVKRITVGDRMAEIV
-1084 VSDKI
+1084 FK
-1089 AELVFRDA
+1089 DA
-1097 EHIRRKRVFDAL
+1097 EHVRNKRVFDAL
-1109 AAMSSVCTLSGDA
+1109 SQMSETCSLTNDA
-1122 EPKVVFDCKNLP
+1122 EPKVVFDCKFLP
-1134 NERKFLLVCEFLSK
+1134 NERKFALVCEFLSK

>member
-1 MDEKLRQLLSLENLG
+1 MNSKFRQLLSLENLG
-16 GDFKKIY
+16 GDFKRIY
-23 DDVQAGRDIM
+23 DDVKSGRDIM

-38 SPQRAHVA
+38 TPERAHVA
-46 AGLGKF
+46 ANLDRF

-62 ALKAEEALSDYFDS
+62 ALKAEEALSDYYEPDE
-76 DDIAYLP
+76 IAYLP

-91 RKAFQATSLTRRV
+91 RKAFQATSLTKRV
-104 SALSRLARGEVKC
+104 SVLSQLAEGKLKC
-117 CITTAAALMQYMP
+117 CITTAAALMQYVP
-130 FAENLLNAT
+130 VKENLLAAT
-139 IGISAGQELDV
+139 TVISAGDNLDV
-150 YSLCERLVAA
+150 YSLCDRLVAA
-160 GYHRESAVEEKC
+160 GYRRESAVEEKC

-183 YPADRELP
+183 YPPDRDMP
-191 VRISFWGDTVENIKS
+191 VRISFWGDTVENVKI

-215 ATVPSV
+215 STVQSV
-221 TIYPVND
+221 TVCPVND
-228 MLIDRDYMVNALATA
+228 MLVDGTYVRNALETA
-243 KTRIEKLPVKAAERA
+243 KIRIAKLSARAAERA
-258 GEIVGELECNQVGDQ
+258 SEIVGELESSQVTDQ
-273 SYQWLIPFVKKKMTT
+273 SFQWLLPFVRNKMTDV
-288 IAGYMPKDAVI
+288 ADYLPKNSVV
-299 FLDEPSAIYEK
+299 FFDEPSAVYEK
-310 MCLVE
+310 MCLYE
-315 REMLERVKNL
+315 RETSDRVKNL

-333 EHSGSFIGAD
+333 EHVGAFLCAD
-343 EAVAALGK
+343 FVCEKLK
-351 FRKVGAAQVTSTNK
+351 NICKVGAAQVTSSNK
-365 FVTSPSALYSP
+365 LISTPSALYTP

-387 IRQFHRDAVNYI
+387 IRQFHTDVKNYI
-399 TAGYCVIACMGD
+399 AAGYCAVACMGD

-429 RYEEEFGGWQ
+429 RYADDVDEWQ

-446 LEIKHGFCYPAER
+446 LSLKHGFCYPANR
-459 IVIIGKRDLLKGSG
+459 LVVIGKRDLLKGSG
-473 MVRSDASK
+473 IRSDASK

-512 RDVER
+512 RDIER

-523 YAGGGLLQVPI
+523 YAEGGLLQVPI

-561 KTKKQVEKSIKKMA
+561 KTKKQVEKSIRKMA
-575 IDLVRLYAARHK
+575 INLVELYAARHK
-587 AKGHVYPPDTFEQ
+587 AKGHRYPADTPEQ

-611 TADQLRAAAEIKA
+611 TSDQLRAAAEIKA
-624 DMEKGVVMDRL
+624 DMEKGMVMDRL

-655 VMESKQAVILAPTT
+655 VMDAKQAVILAPTT
-669 ILATQHYESAKER
+669 ILASQHYDTAKER
-682 FDGFGLQIELLNRFR
+682 FADFGLQIELLNRFR

-703 ESLDNA
+703 AALESA
-709 KSGKAN
+709 KNGKAN
-715 IVIGTHRLLS
+715 LIIGTHRLLS

-746 EHKEKLKLLR
+746 EHKEKLKLLK

-772 LNMAMSGIRDISVLE
+772 LNMALSGIRDISVLE

-801 ELTDALIRDAVA
+801 ELTDALVRDAVG

-828 VETIDEF
+828 VETIAEF
-835 AGNIKKLIP
+835 AEKIKALLP
-844 EARVVVGHGQ
+844 EARIVVGHGQ
-854 MEGRELEN
+854 MDGTELEN
-862 TMQAFFTKQA
+862 TMQTFFSKQA
-872 DVLVCT
+872 DVLICT

-918 IAYAYFTTRQGKVL
+918 IAYAYFTTAQGKVL
-932 TSDATKRLTAIMD
+932 TSDAAKRLTAIMD

-988 LARCVAELRGEESD
+988 LARCVAEIRGEEN
-1002 EEGDVEVNV
+1002 EEDAEVEVNV
-1011 AINAYLDSHYVKDVD
+1011 AINAYLDSRYVSDVD

-1032 RTIADLYGPEDALG
+1032 RTIADLAGPEDALG
-1046 FIDRLREHY
+1046 FIDKLKEHY
-1055 GPVPKPLVNLVN
+1055 GPVPAPLVNLVN
-1067 VAVAKN
+1067 IAVAKN
-1073 YAKRIGVRKIV
+1073 YAKRLGIKKIV
-1084 VSDKI
+1084 VADKM
-1089 AELVFRDA
+1089 AEVVFKDA
-1097 EHIRRKRVFDAL
+1097 EHVRNQRVFNAL
-1109 AAMSSVCTLSGDA
+1109 AQMNETCNLTNDA
-1122 EPKVVFDCKNLP
+1122 EPKVVFDCKYLP
-1134 NERKFLLVCEFLSK
+1134 NERKFALVCEFLSK
-1148 SVKTFE
+1148 SAKTFE

>member
-1 MDEKLRQLLSLENLG
+1 MNNKLRQMLSLENLG

-23 DDVQAGRDIM
+23 DDVKAKRDIL

-38 SPQRAHVA
+38 TPQRAHVA
-46 AGLGKF
+46 SFLDRF

-57 KDGTY
+57 KDGTF
-62 ALKAEEALSDYFDS
+62 ALKAEEALSDFYEPGE
-76 DDIAYLP
+76 IAYLP

-91 RKAFQATSLTRRV
+91 RKAFQTTSLTRRV
-104 SALSRLARGEVKC
+104 AVLSQLAKGEIKC
-117 CITTAAALMQYMP
+117 CITTAAALMQYVP
-130 FAENLLNAT
+130 VKENLLAAT
-139 IGISAGQELDV
+139 KVIKEGDDIDV
-150 YSLCERLVAA
+150 YKLCDLLISA

-172 TFCLNGDILSV
+172 TFCLNGDILSI
-183 YPADRELP
+183 YPADRDLP
-191 VRISFWGDTVENIKS
+191 VRISFFGDTVENIKS

-228 MLIDRDYMVNALATA
+228 LLVDDKYLKNALETA
-243 KTRIEKLPVKAAERA
+243 KIRIAKLPARA
-258 GEIVGELECNQVGDQ
+258 GERAAEIAAELETSGVTDQ
-273 SYQWLIPFVKKKMTT
+273 SFQWLLPFVKSRMSALTD
-288 IAGYMPKDAVI
+288 YLPEDAAV

-310 MCLVE
+310 MCLFE
-315 REMLERVKNL
+315 RETSERVKNL

-333 EHSGSFIGAD
+333 EHLGSFMTAD
-343 EAVAALGK
+343 YTVDKLK
-351 FRKVGAAQVTSTNK
+351 DFRKIGAAQVTSTNK
-365 FVTSPSALYSP
+365 IVETPSALYNP

-382 NYTFN
+382 NYTYN
-387 IRQFHRDAVNYI
+387 IRQFHIDVKNYV
-399 TAGYCVIACMGD
+399 TAGYCAIACMGD
-411 PATAKSFAESLYQ
+411 PATAKSFADSLYQ

-429 RYEEEFGGWQ
+429 RYADEVDEWQ

-446 LEIKHGFCYPAER
+446 LQMKHGFCYPANR
-459 IVIIGKRDLLKGSG
+459 LVIIGKRDLLKGSG
-473 MVRSDASK
+473 MRSEASK

-496 EVHGIG
+496 EIHGIG

-523 YAGGGLLQVPI
+523 YAEGGLLQVPI

-546 DRAPKLSKLGGKDFE
+546 DRVPRLSKLGGKDFE

-575 IDLVRLYAARHK
+575 INLVRLYAARHK
-587 AKGHVYPPDTFEQ
+587 AKGHVYPPDTPEQ

-611 TADQLRAAAEIKA
+611 TADQLKATAEIKA
-624 DMEKGVVMDRL
+624 DMEKGAVMDRL

-655 VMESKQAVILAPTT
+655 VMEAKQAVILAPTT
-669 ILATQHYESAKER
+669 ILASQHYETAKER
-682 FDGFGLQIELLNRFR
+682 FDGFGFQIELLSRFR

-703 ESLDNA
+703 KSLENA
-709 KSGKAN
+709 KNGKAN

-725 KDVEFADLGL
+725 KDVEFFDLGL

-772 LNMAMSGIRDISVLE
+772 LNMALSGIRDISVLE
-787 TPPSSRIPVQTYVT
+787 TPPATRIPVQTYVT
-801 ELTDALIRDAVA
+801 ELTDALVRDAVG

-828 VETIDEF
+828 VETIAEF
-835 AGNIKKLIP
+835 ADKIRNIVP
-844 EARVVVGHGQ
+844 EARIVVGHGQ
-854 MEGRELEN
+854 MEGNELEN
-862 TMQAFFTKQA
+862 TMQAFFSKQA
-872 DVLVCT
+872 DVLICT
-878 TIIENGID
+878 TIIENGLD

-891 TLIVCDADR
+891 TLIVCDSDR

-918 IAYAYFTTRQGKVL
+918 IAYAYFTTAQGKVL
-932 TSDATKRLTAIMD
+932 TGDAAKRLTAIMD
-945 FTEFGSGFK
+945 YTEFGSGFK

-1002 EEGDVEVNV
+1002 EDAEVEVNV
-1011 AINAYLDSHYVKDVD
+1011 AINAYLDSHYVTDVD
-1026 ARLKIF
+1026 SRLKIF
-1032 RTIADLYGPEDALG
+1032 RTIADLCGPEDALG

-1055 GPVPKPLVNLVN
+1055 GPVPKPLVNLIN
-1067 VAVAKN
+1067 IAVAKN
-1073 YAKRIGVRKIV
+1073 YAKRIGVKRITVGDRMAEV
-1084 VSDKI
+1084 VFK
-1089 AELVFRDA
+1089 DA
-1097 EHIRRKRVFDAL
+1097 DHVRNKRVFDAL
-1109 AAMSSVCTLSGDA
+1109 AQMNGACTLTNDE
-1122 EPKVVFDCKNLP
+1122 EPRVVFDCKFLP
-1134 NERKFLLVCEFLSK
+1134 NERKFALVCEFLSK

>member
-1 MDEKLRQLLSLENLG
+1 MNEKFAKLLSLESLG
-16 GDFKKIY
+16 GDFKRIY
-23 DDVQAGRDIM
+23 DDVAAKRDILI
-33 VFGLN
+33 FGLN
-38 SPQRAHVA
+38 TPSRAHVA
-46 AGLGKF
+46 FGLKKF

-62 ALKAEEALSDYFDS
+62 ALKAEEALSDFFES
-76 DDIAYLP
+76 SEIGYLP

-91 RKAFQATSLTRRV
+91 RKAFQATSLTKR
-104 SALSRLARGEVKC
+104 LSVLAQLAKGELKC
-117 CITTAAALMQYMP
+117 CITTAAALMQYVP
-130 FAENLLNAT
+130 VKDNLLSAT
-139 IGISAGQELDV
+139 ITVNEGDERDV
-150 YSLCERLVAA
+150 YALCNALVAS
-160 GYHRESAVEEKC
+160 GYRRESAVEEKC

-183 YPADRELP
+183 YPADRDLP
-191 VRISFWGDTVENIKS
+191 VRISFFGDTVENIKVF
-206 YDPDTMTTV
+206 DPDTMTTV
-215 ATVPSV
+215 STLKSV
-221 TIYPVND
+221 TVYPVND
-228 MLIDRDYMVNALATA
+228 MLLDDAYMRNALETA
-243 KTRIEKLPVKAAERA
+243 KMRIAKLPARA
-258 GEIVGELECNQVGDQ
+258 GERASEIAGELEASEVVDQ
-273 SYQWLIPFVKKKMTT
+273 SFQWLLPFVKNKMATL
-288 IAGYMPKDAVI
+288 ADYLPEDSAV

-310 MCLVE
+310 MCLYE
-315 REMLERVKNL
+315 RETQERVKNL
-325 AEDGEVLK
+325 AEDGDALK
-333 EHSGSFIGAD
+333 EHVGAFLTAD
-343 EAVAALGK
+343 YTAERLKK
-351 FRKVGAAQVTSTNK
+351 FCKVGAAQITSSSRL
-365 FVTSPSALYSP
+365 VPEPSALYTP
-376 RAVSVE
+376 RSVSVE

-387 IRQFHRDAVNYI
+387 IRQFHTDVKNYV

-411 PATAKSFAESLYQ
+411 PATAKSFADSLYQ

-429 RYEEEFGGWQ
+429 RYVDEVDEWQ

-446 LEIKHGFCYPAER
+446 LSVKHGFCYPSNR
-459 IVIIGKRDLLKGSG
+459 IVVVGKRDLLKGSG
-473 MVRSDASK
+473 VRSDASK

-496 EVHGIG
+496 EIHGIG

-512 RDVER
+512 RDIER

-523 YAGGGLLQVPI
+523 YAEGGLLQVPI

-561 KTKKQVEKSIKKMA
+561 KTKKQVEKSIKKLA
-575 IDLVRLYAARHK
+575 INLVQLYASRHK
-587 AKGHVYPPDTFEQ
+587 AKGHVYPSDTPEQ

-611 TADQLRAAAEIKA
+611 TSDQLRATAEIKA
-624 DMEKGVVMDRL
+624 DMEKGAVMDRL

-655 VMESKQAVILAPTT
+655 VMDAKQAVILAPTT
-669 ILATQHYESAKER
+669 ILASQHYDTAKER
-682 FDGFGLQIELLNRFR
+682 FEGFGLQIELLNRFR
-697 TKEQIA
+697 SKEQIA
-703 ESLDNA
+703 ESLERA
-709 KSGKAN
+709 KNGKAN
-715 IVIGTHRLLS
+715 LVIGTHRLLS
-725 KDVEFADLGL
+725 KDVEFFDLGL

-746 EHKEKLKLLR
+746 EHKEKLKLLQ

-772 LNMAMSGIRDISVLE
+772 LNMALSGIRDISVLE

-801 ELTDALIRDAVA
+801 ELTDALIRDAVG

-828 VETIDEF
+828 VETIAEF
-835 AGNIKKLIP
+835 ADKVRTLLP

-854 MEGRELEN
+854 MDGTELEN
-862 TMQAFFTKQA
+862 TMQAFFSKQA
-872 DVLVCT
+872 DVLICT

-918 IAYAYFTTRQGKVL
+918 IAYAYFTTQQGKVL
-932 TSDATKRLTAIMD
+932 SSDAVKRLTAIMD

-988 LARCVAELRGEESD
+988 LARCVAELRGEES
-1002 EEGDVEVNV
+1002 EEDSEVEVNV
-1011 AINAYLDSHYVKDVD
+1011 AINAYLDSHYVTDVD
-1026 ARLKIF
+1026 ARLRIF
-1032 RTIADLYGPEDALG
+1032 RTIADLCGPEDALG
-1046 FIDRLREHY
+1046 FIDKLREHY
-1055 GPVPKPLVNLVN
+1055 GPVPAPLVNLIN
-1067 VAVAKN
+1067 IAVAKN
-1073 YAKRIGVRKIV
+1073 YAKRIGVKKIV
-1084 VSDKI
+1084 VADRM
-1089 AELVFRDA
+1089 AEVVFKDA
-1097 EHIRRKRVFDAL
+1097 EHVRKERVFDAL
-1109 AAMSSVCTLSGDA
+1109 SRMNSTCTLTNDA
-1122 EPKVVFDCKNLP
+1122 EPKVVFDCKFLP
-1134 NERKFLLVCEFLSK
+1134 NERKFALVCEFLSK
-1148 SVKTFE
+1148 SVKTFD

>member
-1 MDEKLRQLLSLENLG
+1 MDKNLRQMLSPESLG

-23 DDVQAGRDIM
+23 EDVKADRDIL

-38 SPQRAHVA
+38 TPQRAHVA
-46 AGLGKF
+46 STFDKF
-52 LLYVV
+52 VLYVV
-57 KDGTY
+57 KDGTF
-62 ALKAEEALSDYFDS
+62 ALKAEEALSDFFEPDE
-76 DDIAYLP
+76 IAYLP

-91 RKAFQATSLTRRV
+91 RKAFQATSLTKRV
-104 SALSRLARGEVKC
+104 SVLSKLARGEVKC
-117 CITTAAALMQYMP
+117 CITTAAALMQYVP
-130 FAENLLNAT
+130 VKENLLNAT
-139 IGISAGQELDV
+139 FTVSEGDELDV
-150 YSLCERLVAA
+150 YKLCEMLVAA

-183 YPADRELP
+183 YPADRDLP
-191 VRISFWGDTVENIKS
+191 VRISFWGDTVENVKS
-206 YDPDTMTTV
+206 FDPDTMTTV
-215 ATVPSV
+215 ATIPSV
-221 TIYPVND
+221 TLYPVND
-228 MLIDRDYMVNALATA
+228 MLIDQGYMRNALETA
-243 KTRIEKLPVKAAERA
+243 KIRISKLPVKAAERA
-258 GEIVGELECNQVGDQ
+258 AEIVGELESCQTADQ
-273 SYQWLIPFVKKKMTT
+273 SFQWLLPFVKNKM
-288 IAGYMPKDAVI
+288 AALLDYLPEKSVV
-299 FLDEPSAIYEK
+299 FLDEPGAIYDK
-310 MCLVE
+310 MLLFE
-315 REMLERVKNL
+315 RETTERVKNL
-325 AEDGEVLK
+325 SEDGEALK
-333 EHSGSFIGAD
+333 EHVGAFLCAD
-343 EAVAALGK
+343 YVIEKLKAHC
-351 FRKVGAAQVTSTNK
+351 KVGAAQITSASRLIQT
-365 FVTSPSALYSP
+365 PSALYNP

-387 IRQFHRDAVNYI
+387 IRQFHTDAKNYV
-399 TAGYCVIACMGD
+399 TAGYCVIVCMGD
-411 PATAKSFAESLYQ
+411 PATAKSFADSLYQ
-424 EGVPS
+424 ESVPS
-429 RYEEEFGGWQ
+429 RYSDEVGEWQ
-439 NTLLVTP
+439 NTVLVTP
-446 LEIKHGFCYPAER
+446 LSVRHGFCYPANR
-459 IVIIGKRDLLKGSG
+459 LVIVGKRDLIKGSG
-473 MVRSDASK
+473 IRSDASK
-481 TRIFTLPKVG
+481 TRVFTLPKVG

-546 DRAPKLSKLGGKDFE
+546 DKVPKLSKLGGKDFE

-587 AKGHVYPPDTFEQ
+587 AKGHRYPQDTPEQ
-600 KRFEDAFPYEE
+600 KMFEDAFPYEE
-611 TADQLRAAAEIKA
+611 TADQLKATAEIKA
-624 DMEKGVVMDRL
+624 DMEKGIVMDRL

-655 VMESKQAVILAPTT
+655 VMEAKQAVILAPTT
-669 ILATQHYESAKER
+669 ILASQHYETAMER
-682 FDGFGLQIELLNRFR
+682 FSGFGLNIELLNRFR

-703 ESLDNA
+703 KALENA
-709 KSGKAN
+709 KNGNAN

-746 EHKEKLKLLR
+746 EHKEKLKLLQ

-772 LNMAMSGIRDISVLE
+772 LNMALSGIRDISVLE

-801 ELTDALIRDAVA
+801 ELTDALIRDAVSK
-813 RELAR
+813 ELGR

-828 VETIDEF
+828 VETIAEF
-835 AGNIKKLIP
+835 AEHIKSVLP
-844 EARVVVGHGQ
+844 EARIAVGHGQ
-854 MEGRELEN
+854 MDGTELEN
-862 TMQAFFTKQA
+862 TMQSFFSKQA
-872 DVLVCT
+872 DVLICT

-918 IAYAYFTTRQGKVL
+918 IAYAYFTTKQGKVL
-932 TSDATKRLTAIMD
+932 TGDAAKRLSAIMD

-988 LARCVAELRGEESD
+988 LARSVAELRGEES
-1002 EEGDVEVNV
+1002 EEDSDVEVNV
-1011 AINAYLDSHYVKDVD
+1011 AINAYLDSHYVTDVD

-1032 RTIADLYGPEDALG
+1032 RTVADLYGPEDALG
-1046 FIDRLREHY
+1046 FMDRLREHY
-1055 GPVPKPLVNLVN
+1055 GPVPKPLVNLIN
-1067 VAVAKN
+1067 IAVAKN
-1073 YAKRIGVRKIV
+1073 YAKRIGVKKITV
-1084 VSDKI
+1084 ADKI
-1089 AELVFRDA
+1089 AEIVFKDA
-1097 EHIRRKRVFDAL
+1097 DHVRKKRVFDAL
-1109 AAMSSVCTLSGDA
+1109 AEMNQVCTLTNDA
-1122 EPKVVFDCKNLP
+1122 EPKVVFDCRQLP
-1134 NERKFLLVCEFLSK
+1134 NERKFALVCEFLSK
-1148 SVKTFE
+1148 SVKSFE

>member
-1 MDEKLRQLLSLENLG
+1 MNDKLKQMLSLRELG
-16 GDFKKIY
+16 GDFRKIY
-23 DDVQAGRDIM
+23 DDVAQNKDIL

-38 SPQRAHVA
+38 TPERAHVA
-46 AGLGKF
+46 WGLDRF
-52 LLYVV
+52 VLYVV

-62 ALKAEEALSDYFDS
+62 ALKAEEALSDFFEPEE
-76 DDIAYLP
+76 IAFLP

-91 RKAFQATSLTRRV
+91 RKAFQATSLAKRLSV
-104 SALSRLARGEVKC
+104 LSRLAEGGIRC
-117 CITTAAALMQYMP
+117 CITTAAALMQYVP
-130 FAENLLNAT
+130 RKDELVGAT
-139 IGISAGQELDV
+139 MTVTEGDETDV
-150 YSLCERLVAA
+150 YELCKKLVAA
-160 GYHRESAVEEKC
+160 GYRRESAVEEKC

-183 YPADRELP
+183 YPADRDLP
-191 VRISFWGDTVENIKS
+191 VRISFFGDTVENVKVF
-206 YDPDTMTTV
+206 DPDTMTTV
-215 ATVPSV
+215 STIPSV
-221 TIYPVND
+221 TIFPVSD
-228 MLIDRDYMVNALATA
+228 VLVDETYLRNAVENVKA
-243 KTRIEKLPVKAAERA
+243 KIARLPAKAAERA
-258 GEIVGELECNQVGDQ
+258 LEITGELETDQ
-273 SYQWLIPFVKKKMTT
+273 SVSQSFQWLVPFVKSRMAA
-288 IAGYMPKDAVI
+288 IWDYLPKGAAV
-299 FLDEPSAIYEK
+299 FADEPAAIYEK
-310 MCLVE
+310 MSIYE
-315 REMLERVKNL
+315 RETTERVKSL
-325 AEDGEVLK
+325 SEFGEVLK
-333 EHSGSFIGAD
+333 EHVGAFMCAD
-343 EAVAALGK
+343 YVVEKLKNVC
-351 FRKVGAAQVTSTNK
+351 KVGAAQITSSSK
-365 FVTSPSALYSP
+365 LIAEPSALYSP

-387 IRQFHRDAVNYI
+387 IRQFHIDVKNYVA
-399 TAGYCVIACMGD
+399 AGYCVIACMGD

-429 RYEEEFGGWQ
+429 RYVDEPAEWQ

-446 LEIKHGFCYPAER
+446 IALKHGFCYPGNR
-459 IVIIGKRDLLKGSG
+459 LVLVGKRDLLKGSG
-473 MVRSDASK
+473 IRSDASK

-523 YAGGGLLQVPI
+523 YADGGLLQVPI

-546 DRAPKLSKLGGKDFE
+546 DRAPRLSKLGGKDFE

-575 IDLVRLYAARHK
+575 INLVQLYAARHR
-587 AKGHVYPPDTFEQ
+587 AKGHVYPPDTPEQ

-611 TADQLRAAAEIKA
+611 TSDQLRATAEIKA
-624 DMEKGVVMDRL
+624 DMEKGLVMDRL

-655 VMESKQAVILAPTT
+655 VMDAKQAVILAPTT
-669 ILATQHYESAKER
+669 ILASQHYDTAKER
-682 FDGFGLQIELLNRFR
+682 FEGFGIKIELLNRFR
-697 TKEQIA
+697 TKEQLA
-703 ESLDNA
+703 ESLKNA
-709 KSGKAN
+709 KDGKAQL
-715 IVIGTHRLLS
+715 VIGTHRLLS

-735 IVQDEEQRFGV
+735 VVQDEEQRFGV
-746 EHKEKLKLLR
+746 EHKEKLKLLK

-772 LNMAMSGIRDISVLE
+772 LNMSLSGIRDISVLE

-801 ELTDALIRDAVA
+801 ELTDALVQDAVG

-828 VETIDEF
+828 VETIAEF
-835 AGNIKKLIP
+835 ADKIRTLLP
-844 EARVVVGHGQ
+844 QARVVVGHGQ
-854 MEGRELEN
+854 MDGTELEN
-862 TMQAFFTKQA
+862 AMQAFFSKQA

-918 IAYAYFTTRQGKVL
+918 IAYAYFTTAQGKVL
-932 TSDATKRLTAIMD
+932 SSDAVKRLTAIMD
-945 FTEFGSGFK
+945 YTEFGSGFK

-988 LARCVAELRGEESD
+988 LAKCVAELRGEES
-1002 EEGDVEVNV
+1002 EEDADVEVNV
-1011 AINAYLDSHYVKDVD
+1011 AINAYLDSHYVTDVD

-1032 RTIADLYGPEDALG
+1032 RTIADLCCPEDALG
-1046 FIDRLREHY
+1046 FIDKLRENY
-1055 GPVPKPLVNLVN
+1055 GPVPTPLVNLVN
-1067 VAVAKN
+1067 IAVAKN
-1073 YAKRIGVRKIV
+1073 YAKRLGIKKITV
-1084 VSDKI
+1084 ADRM
-1089 AELVFRDA
+1089 AEVVFRDA
-1097 EHIRRKRVFDAL
+1097 RRVRNKRVFDAL
-1109 AAMSSVCTLSGDA
+1109 SQMSATCTLTNDD
-1122 EPKVVFDCKNLP
+1122 EPKVIFDCKYLS
-1134 NERKFLLVCEFLSK
+1134 NERKFALVCEFLSK
-1148 SVKTFE
+1148 SLKSFE